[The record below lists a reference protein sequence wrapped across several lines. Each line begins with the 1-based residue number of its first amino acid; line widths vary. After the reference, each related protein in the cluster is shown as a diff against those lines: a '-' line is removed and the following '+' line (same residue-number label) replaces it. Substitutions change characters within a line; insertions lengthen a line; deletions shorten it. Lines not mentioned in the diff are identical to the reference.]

1 MKNVIKSAYYYDD
14 DEYERVD
21 RMDDPQEI
29 AIAAIAYNYGISRE
43 DAIEEYKTITEDK
56 LKDFVSYYFRRG
68 IPQKLKDNYKKST
81 DDAAQEVCDAVFSN
95 ENIECTVGSN
105 MNNMWWDKYYYTISE
120 DELLRLTGLSDLEEL
135 GGCETVSG
143 YGDLEHIA
151 WLVSK
156 DEYAEVLENDGHD
169 IVELVDDGNH
179 QFLAETINDRVYDVT
194 DEIADILVIAKSDAE
209 FDEVGQFCEYFDI
222 GYPEE
227 VVDFDEYLVP
237 RWHGQRAVSYFGYD
251 QLVDMTEEVRDGLNM
266 DCGIAGNGDL
276 YIFK

>member
-1 MKNVIKSAYYYDD
+1 MKNAIKSAYYYDD

-56 LKDFVSYYFRRG
+56 LKDFVSYYFRRD
-68 IPQKLKDNYKKST
+68 IPQKMKDDYKKST
-81 DDAAQEVCDAVFSN
+81 DEAAQEVCDAVFSN

-105 MNNMWWDKYYYTISE
+105 MNNMWWNEYYDTASDAEYSE
-120 DELLRLTGLSDLEEL
+120 DFETCEDVPGYSELNH
-135 GGCETVSG
+135 V
-143 YGDLEHIA
+143 A
-151 WLVSK
+151 WLVAK
-156 DEYAEVLENDGHD
+156 DEYIDELSDNGYD
-169 IVELVDDGNH
+169 IVELVDDGNK
-179 QFLAETINDRVYDVT
+179 QFLAVSINDRVYDVT

-237 RWHGQRAVSYFGYD
+237 RWHGQRAVSYFGYR

-266 DCGIAGNGDL
+266 DCDIAGNGDL